1 MMDKNKQD
9 LLYKRIALDDFK
21 SAFELYR
28 KFDSIRRIAQRMGR
42 ISPNTLIEMFSGVG
56 MMVLNQTVEHFD
68 KELKAKLNELFPEDF
83 EKLKD
88 DDFKELLKIFKQ
100 VVGVK

>member
-9 LLYKRIALDDFK
+9 QIYKRLALKDFK

-42 ISPNTLIEMFSGVG
+42 LSPNTLIEMFSSVG

-68 KELKAKLNELFPEDF
+68 RELK
-83 EKLKD
+83 
-88 DDFKELLKIFKQ
+88 
-100 VVGVK
+100 